1 MEDPSEAVANFVAIT
16 GADEGAALAML
27 EATGYN
33 LEQAVQLHFAAAAG
47 DAGGIPDAALAPTE
61 DDEALARRLQ
71 Q

>member
-1 MEDPSEAVANFVAIT
+1 MEDRSEVVANFVAIT
-16 GADEGAALAML
+16 GADEVAALTML

-33 LEQAVQLHFAAAAG
+33 LEQAVDLHFAANAG
-47 DAGGIPDAALAPTE
+47 DGGGAADAAMAPME